1 MNKTLTL
8 DKCKANI
15 LMQFTMQPIAFNF
28 ADCIVV
34 QTFFF
39 FFLQNITFLLKMVL
53 DIKIFFTAIVN
64 PNFFHH

>member
-15 LMQFTMQPIAFNF
+15 LMQFAMQPIAFNF

-34 QTFFF
+34 HSFFF
-39 FFLQNITFLLKMVL
+39 Y
-53 DIKIFFTAIVN
+53 KIL
-64 PNFFHH
+64 HYC